1 MKVNLGK
8 GAFRAA
14 LLLSAGLSLAA
25 CESAKDAL
33 GLSKTSPDETR
44 VTVFSPLVVP
54 PDFNLRPPGTGADQA
69 SVPQIPR
76 RPRSG
81 AVITGE
87 GRVLGGVTGEEAVPD
102 NASTGEL
109 ALLRQAGALTPPKG
123 VRGLA
128 AQQELAAARLNNLL
142 TELVVFGT
150 KTGTTREPKPQERTT
165 IKRQGLFF

>member
-1 MKVNLGK
+1 MKDMFGK

-14 LLLSAGLSLAA
+14 LVLSIGLSLAA

-54 PDFNLRPPGTGADQA
+54 PDFNLRPPGSGADSA
-69 SVPQIPR
+69 SVPQVPR

-87 GRVLGGVTGEEAVPD
+87 GRVLGGVTGEEALPD
-102 NASTGEL
+102 DASVGEL

-128 AQQELAAARLNNLL
+128 VQQELAAARLNNLL
-142 TELVVFGT
+142 TELVVFGNQ
-150 KTGTTREPKPQERTT
+150 TGTTREPKPQERTT